1 MRPQTTLIQAS
12 RPSDG
17 EQTFAIPHIFQSG
30 VMLDAVYMAGI
41 AWLLFLANLRVLGTA
56 GNGTIVAILG
66 VVAALATGL
75 LGRAYWACF
84 ADGVL
89 TLRADEVLW
98 ERKWKLWKIT
108 RRLATAEIDT
118 IQIVASGWASS
129 KKKTIRGL
137 EIKAGRR
144 HIRLGWELSWEERYW
159 LSQEIKAFLAP
170 FAPALREAIALE
182 QREEDR
188 REREGAMLQ

>member
-1 MRPQTTLIQAS
+1 MRPQTTQIQAS

-17 EQTFAIPHIFQSG
+17 ERAFAIPHIFQSG
-30 VMLDAVYMAGI
+30 VMLDGVYMAGI

-56 GNGTIVAILG
+56 ENGAVVAILG
-66 VVAALATGL
+66 VAAALATGL
-75 LGRAYWACF
+75 LGRAYWVCF

-98 ERKWKLWKIT
+98 ERSWKGWKST
-108 RRLATAEIDT
+108 RRLATADIDT
-118 IQIVASGWASS
+118 VQIVASRWASS

-144 HIRLGWELSWEERYW
+144 HIRLGWELS
-159 LSQEIKAFLAP
+159 
-170 FAPALREAIALE
+170 
-182 QREEDR
+182 
-188 REREGAMLQ
+188 